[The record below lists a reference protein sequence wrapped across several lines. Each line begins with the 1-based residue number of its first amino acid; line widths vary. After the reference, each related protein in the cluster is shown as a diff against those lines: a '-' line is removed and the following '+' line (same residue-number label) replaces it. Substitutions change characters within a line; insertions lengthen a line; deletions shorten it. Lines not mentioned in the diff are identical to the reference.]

1 MSIRKNGGNNKMVDV
16 YGTDIDDSWTFSNG
30 DINLISGTLNLGQA
44 VKNRLMCDS
53 DVYKNFYQNYGGNL
67 FDEMGELN
75 NGNAHEYLRIEIET
89 ILKQEPRINELEC
102 IVNKISTDAV
112 ECKLRIKTINNNEV
126 VEMNLVI
133 NQDANVVITNEGED
147 I

>member
-1 MSIRKNGGNNKMVDV
+1 MVDV

-53 DVYKNFYQNYGGNL
+53 DFYKNFYQNYGGNL
-67 FDEMGELN
+67 FEEMGELN

-112 ECKLRIKTINNNEV
+112 E
-126 VEMNLVI
+126 
-133 NQDANVVITNEGED
+133 
-147 I
+147 